1 MGFARGNRRTGW
13 GYRTHSPAFIYILMV
28 QHESRRMSL
37 CTRNESIQDSAAL
50 RPASRR
56 TRRNQG
62 TALRAEY
69 ESQMKSKIV
78 QGMGGEW
85 GGQVGKVRREEKYAS
100 VS

>member
-1 MGFARGNRRTGW
+1 
-13 GYRTHSPAFIYILMV
+13 
-28 QHESRRMSL
+28 MSL
-37 CTRNESIQDSAAL
+37 CTRDESIQDSAAL

-56 TRRNQG
+56 TRCNQG

-69 ESQMKSKIV
+69 ESQVKSKIV
-78 QGMGGEW
+78 QGIDRER